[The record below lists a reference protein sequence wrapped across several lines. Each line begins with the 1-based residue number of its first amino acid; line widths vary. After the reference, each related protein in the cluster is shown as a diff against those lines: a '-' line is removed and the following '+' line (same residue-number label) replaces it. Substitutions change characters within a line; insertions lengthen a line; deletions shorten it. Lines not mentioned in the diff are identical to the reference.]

1 VAFETGAGR
10 VKNRARTKLDNFCGG
25 DQITQIGVIDSGRG
39 VWGRGKNNNMSLLRL
54 LRPTLPILIGA
65 SLMLSLSMGLRQS
78 LGIFLQP
85 LTRDVGISV
94 SDFTLAIAVQNLAWG
109 FLQPLAGAFTVRF
122 GFRAIMV
129 VGALFYIAGLALLA
143 AAQGFLSVMIGAG
156 VLIGMSLA
164 CTAAAIAM
172 SVAARAVPATVR
184 STVLGIVSAAGSLGA
199 LMAAPMGQILNE
211 DYGWRT
217 GLVGFVV
224 LSLALVPAAWF
235 AGKVD
240 RIPLP
245 RPASDEIGNTSAAV
259 AVKVAFGN
267 ASFVVMTSAYF
278 VCGMQLVFITTHLPS
293 YLAICGM
300 DPMLSAQTLGV
311 IGGFNVLGSLF
322 FGWAGGRW
330 NKLALLGMIYITR
343 SLVLA
348 WYFML
353 PPSPA
358 TTLLFGALMG
368 FLWLGVGPLV
378 AGAVAEMFGLKW
390 QAMIQGLAFM
400 SHQFGSFLGAY
411 GGGLI
416 YDTLGSYTLA
426 WRIGV
431 ALGLTAGMIQVAFAL
446 MRPTEPPVLRTA

>member
-1 VAFETGAGR
+1 
-10 VKNRARTKLDNFCGG
+10 
-25 DQITQIGVIDSGRG
+25 
-39 VWGRGKNNNMSLLRL
+39 MSLLRV

-78 LGIFLQP
+78 LGIFMQP
-85 LTRDVGISV
+85 LTHDVGISV

-109 FLQPLAGAFTVRF
+109 FLQPLAGAMTVRY
-122 GFRAIMV
+122 GFRAIMMA
-129 VGALFYIAGLALLA
+129 GSALYIAGLVLMAS
-143 AAQGFLSVMIGAG
+143 AQGFLSVMIGAG
-156 VLIGMSLA
+156 VLIGISLA

-172 SVAARAVPATVR
+172 SVATRAVPATVR
-184 STVLGIVSAAGSLGA
+184 STVLGIVSAAGSLGS

-211 DYGWRT
+211 DYGWRM

-224 LSLALVPAAWF
+224 LSVALLPAAWF
-235 AGKVD
+235 AGRVD
-240 RIPLP
+240 KIPLP
-245 RPASDEIGNTSAAV
+245 PRTSDQIADTSAAV
-259 AVKVAFGN
+259 ATKIAFGN
-267 ASFVVMTSAYF
+267 ASFVVMTCAYF

-330 NKLALLGMIYITR
+330 NKLALLGSIYVFR
-343 SLVLA
+343 SLALG
-348 WYFML
+348 WYFIL
-353 PPSPA
+353 PPTPA
-358 TTLLFGALMG
+358 TTLLFGAIMG
-368 FLWLGVGPLV
+368 FLWLGVGPL
-378 AGAVAEMFGLKW
+378 GAVAEMFGLQW

-400 SHQFGSFLGAY
+400 SHQLGSFLGAY

-416 YDTLGSYTLA
+416 YDALGSYNMA

-431 ALGLTAGMIQVAFAL
+431 ALGLTAGIIQVAFAL
-446 MRPTEPPVLRTA
+446 LRPTTSPPRVLQTA

>member
-1 VAFETGAGR
+1 
-10 VKNRARTKLDNFCGG
+10 
-25 DQITQIGVIDSGRG
+25 
-39 VWGRGKNNNMSLLRL
+39 MPLLQV
-54 LRPTLPILIGA
+54 LRPTLPILIGTA
-65 SLMLSLSMGLRQS
+65 LMLSLSMGLRQS

-94 SDFTLAIAVQNLAWG
+94 ADFTLAIAVQNLAWG
-109 FLQPLAGAFTVRF
+109 FLQPFAGALAVRV

-129 VGALFYIAGLALLA
+129 TGAFLYIAGLSILA
-143 AAQGFLSVMIGAG
+143 AANGFFSVLLGAG

-172 SVAARAVPATVR
+172 SVATRAVPASVR
-184 STVLGIVSAAGSLGA
+184 STVLGIVSAAGSLGS
-199 LMAAPMGQILNE
+199 LLAAPIGQALNQG
-211 DYGWRT
+211 YGWRI
-217 GLVGFVV
+217 GILSFVV
-224 LSLALVPAAWF
+224 MSVALLPAAWV
-235 AGKVD
+235 AGRIDKV
-240 RIPLP
+240 PLTRTP
-245 RPASDEIGNTSAAV
+245 GALGDTSAAV
-259 AVKVAFGN
+259 ATGIAFGN
-267 ASFVVMTSAYF
+267 PSFIVMTCAYF

-330 NKLALLGMIYITR
+330 NKLALLGGIYVTR
-343 SLVLA
+343 SLVLG

-353 PPSPA
+353 PPTPE

-378 AGAVAEMFGLKW
+378 AGAVAEMFGLQW
-390 QAMIQGLAFM
+390 QAMIQGFAFM
-400 SHQFGSFLGAY
+400 SHQLGSFLGAY
-411 GGGLI
+411 GGGLVF
-416 YDTLGSYTLA
+416 DALGSYSLA

-431 ALGLTAGMIQVAFAL
+431 ALGLTAGFIQLAFAL
-446 MRPTEPPVLRTA
+446 VRPTRPPLVATA

>member
-1 VAFETGAGR
+1 MRRQVAR
-10 VKNRARTKLDNFCGG
+10 SSNPQRKNKNMGLL
-25 DQITQIGVIDSGRG
+25 QI
-39 VWGRGKNNNMSLLRL
+39 

-65 SLMLSLSMGLRQS
+65 SVMLSLSMGLRQS

-85 LTRDVGISV
+85 LTHDVAISV
-94 SDFTLAIAVQNLAWG
+94 SDFTLAMAVQNLAWG

-122 GFRAIMV
+122 GFRAIMM
-129 VGALFYIAGLALLA
+129 VGAVLYIAGLSLMAG
-143 AAQGFLSVMIGAG
+143 AQGVLRVLIGAG
-156 VLIGMSLA
+156 VLIGTSLA

-199 LMAAPMGQILNE
+199 LLSAPIGQLLNE
-211 DYGWRT
+211 GYGWRT
-217 GLVGFVV
+217 GMVGFVI
-224 LSLALVPAAWF
+224 LSVAMLPAAWF
-235 AGKVD
+235 AGRVDKV
-240 RIPLP
+240 PLP
-245 RPASDEIGNTSAAV
+245 ARTPDQIADTSAGV
-259 AVKVAFGN
+259 AAKIAFGN
-267 ASFVVMTSAYF
+267 ASFVVMTCAYF

-311 IGGFNVLGSLF
+311 IGGVNVLGSLF
-322 FGWAGGRW
+322 FGWGGEGRE
-330 NKLALLGMIYITR
+330 KRGLLGAIYISR

-358 TTLLFGALMG
+358 TTLLFGAMMG

-378 AGAVAEMFGLKW
+378 AGAVIEMFGLKW
-390 QAMIQGLAFM
+390 QAMIGGLAFM
-400 SHQFGSFLGAY
+400 SHQLGSFVGAY
-411 GGGLI
+411 GDGLL
-416 YDTLGSYTLA
+416 YNLLGSYTLA

-431 ALGLTAGMIQVAFAL
+431 AVGLAAGIIQVAFAL
-446 MRPTEPPVLRTA
+446 VRPTEPPLVRAA

>member
-1 VAFETGAGR
+1 MPLFT
-10 VKNRARTKLDNFCGG
+10 
-25 DQITQIGVIDSGRG
+25 
-39 VWGRGKNNNMSLLRL
+39 L
-54 LRPTLPILIGA
+54 LRPALPILIGA
-65 SLMLSLSMGLRQS
+65 SLMLTLSMGLRQS

-109 FLQPLAGAFTVRF
+109 FLQPLAGALTVRY

-129 VGALFYIAGLALLA
+129 AGAVLYIAGLALMA
-143 AAQGFLSVMIGAG
+143 SAHGFLGIMIGAG
-156 VLIGMSLA
+156 GLIGMSLA

-172 SVAARAVPATVR
+172 SVAARAVPETVR
-184 STVLGIVSAAGSLGA
+184 STVLGMVSAAGSLGA
-199 LMAAPMGQILNE
+199 LLSAPIGQVLNQ
-211 DYGWRT
+211 DFGWRM
-217 GLVGFVV
+217 GLWGFVV
-224 LSLALVPAAWF
+224 LSLAMVPAAWF
-235 AGKVD
+235 AGRVD

-245 RPASDEIGNTSAAV
+245 RPSSDQIGNATAGAALTT
-259 AVKVAFGN
+259 AFGN
-267 ASFVVMTSAYF
+267 ASFVVMTCAYF

-330 NKLALLGMIYITR
+330 NKLAVLGGIYVCR

-353 PPSPA
+353 PPTPA
-358 TTLLFGALMG
+358 TTLLFGAFMG

-378 AGAVAEMFGLKW
+378 AGAVAEMFGLQW

-400 SHQFGSFLGAY
+400 SHQLGSFLGAY

-416 YDTLGSYTLA
+416 YDALGSYNMA
-426 WRIGV
+426 WRIAV
-431 ALGLTAGMIQVAFAL
+431 AVGLAAGLIQVAFAL
-446 MRPTEPPVLRTA
+446 IRPTAPPLLKAA

>member
-1 VAFETGAGR
+1 
-10 VKNRARTKLDNFCGG
+10 
-25 DQITQIGVIDSGRG
+25 
-39 VWGRGKNNNMSLLRL
+39 MSLLRI

-65 SLMLSLSMGLRQS
+65 SVMLTFSMGLRQS

-94 SDFTLAIAVQNLAWG
+94 SQFTLAIAVQNLAWG
-109 FLQPLAGAFTVRF
+109 FLQPFAGALTVRY
-122 GFRAIMV
+122 GFRPIMM
-129 VGALFYIAGLALLA
+129 VGAALYVAGLVLMASAHGLL
-143 AAQGFLSVMIGAG
+143 GVVLGAG

-172 SVAARAVPATVR
+172 SVTARAVPETVR
-184 STVLGIVSAAGSLGA
+184 STALGIISAAGSLGA
-199 LMAAPMGQILNE
+199 LLSAPIGQVLSQ
-211 DYGWRT
+211 DFGWRM
-217 GLVGFVV
+217 GLAGFVV
-224 LSLALVPAAWF
+224 LSLLMVPAAWF
-235 AGKVD
+235 AGRVD
-240 RIPLP
+240 KIPLP
-245 RPASDEIGNTSAAV
+245 KPSFDQIGNVSAGA
-259 AVKVAFGN
+259 AITTAFGN
-267 ASFVVMTSAYF
+267 ASFVVMTCAYF

-300 DPMLSAQTLGV
+300 DPMLSAQMLGM

-330 NKLALLGMIYITR
+330 NKLALLGSIYVCR

-353 PPSPA
+353 PPTPA
-358 TTLLFGALMG
+358 STLVFGALAG

-378 AGAVAEMFGLKW
+378 AGAVVEMFGLRW

-400 SHQFGSFLGAY
+400 SHQLGSFLGAY

-416 YDTLGSYTLA
+416 YDALGSYTLA

-431 ALGLTAGMIQVAFAL
+431 ALGLAAGIVQVAFAL
-446 MRPTEPPVLRTA
+446 ICPTAPPVLRTA